1 MRSASSGLWLPA
13 PLGPPPQ
20 EPPER
25 SAGCR
30 GPPVS
35 ATLWE
40 PLGRLQG
47 LQERMRPGLQ
57 GLPGPQVPRE
67 RLRVSRLS

>member
-1 MRSASSGLWLPA
+1 MRSASSGLRLPA
-13 PLGPPPQ
+13 PLGPPQ

-30 GPPVS
+30 GPLAS